1 MVVASVLGGRVLAP
15 ISQLIESWKMVANA
29 RDAYGRVDRLLG
41 ALPARTVGMAL
52 PSPLGHLA
60 VEAVTAAAPNSNV
73 AIIRGAS
80 FSVSAGQVLA
90 IVGPSG
96 SGKSS
101 MARLIVGVWPA
112 ASGKVRLDGVDIF
125 PWSKNELGP
134 HLGYL
139 PQDVDLFDGTLA
151 ENIARFGMIDSAS
164 VEEAARMVGVHE
176 SIMAL
181 EKGYDSEI
189 GDDGCFLSGGM
200 RQRVMIAMAVVNNPK
215 LLIADEPTTALDV
228 TVQSQILTLLKT
240 MQKEFNMA
248 IILITHDLGVVA
260 SIADRINVMYAGRL
274 VEQGT
279 VDEIFYKS
287 VHPYTLGLLGS
298 IPRVDQSID
307 KRLKTIQG
315 QPPSLIELPSGCAFE
330 PRCEFA
336 THVPKGLCKTSRP
349 ETTEKSI
356 GHFARCHLSAA
367 EIYEINRFQKA
378 DR

>member
-1 MVVASVLGGRVLAP
+1 MKPFLEVKNL
-15 ISQLIESWKMVANA
+15 
-29 RDAYGRVDRLLG
+29 
-41 ALPARTVGMAL
+41 TVEFPTEDGTVQATED
-52 PSPLGHLA
+52 
-60 VEAVTAAAPNSNV
+60 V
-73 AIIRGAS
+73 S
-80 FSVSAGQVLA
+80 FSLDLGETLA
-90 IVGPSG
+90 IVGESGCGKSVSNMAIMGLHNPKRTQISG
-96 SGKSS
+96 S
-101 MARLIVGVWPA
+101 AIFNLE
-112 ASGKVRLDGVDIF
+112 SG
-125 PWSKNELGP
+125 P
-134 HLGYL
+134 
-139 PQDVDLFDGTLA
+139 
-151 ENIARFGMIDSAS
+151 IDA
-164 VEEAARMVGVHE
+164 
-176 SIMAL
+176 INT
-181 EKGYDSEI
+181 DSETLRKMRGKTMSMI
-189 GDDGCFLSGGM
+189 FQDPMSSLHPYYTVGNQIAEAWHLHNEGSRKTGAKRAAEMLDLVGIPDSHKRIDDFPHQFSGGM